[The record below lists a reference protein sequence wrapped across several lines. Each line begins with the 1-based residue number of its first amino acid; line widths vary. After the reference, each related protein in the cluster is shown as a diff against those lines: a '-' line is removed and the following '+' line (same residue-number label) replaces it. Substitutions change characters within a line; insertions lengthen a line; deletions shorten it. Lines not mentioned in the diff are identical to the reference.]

1 MTPEL
6 FAPAWFSALVTI
18 IVIDL
23 VLAGDN
29 AIVIGLAARNVPRE
43 WQRRVVLWGTAGAI
57 VVRILLTAVV
67 VWLLRIPAFLLIGGL
82 ALIYIGWK
90 LTHDNSHEAHSIK
103 PRRSVRAA
111 IGTIVVADAVMGI
124 DNVLAIGGAAQG
136 SMALVIIG
144 LAVSVPIVIGG
155 STFVL
160 RWVERFPLILWLG
173 AAVLGWTAAKMIAS
187 EPLVRPWLA
196 EYPIVRSAL
205 YLVIVGGLIS
215 VPMWRSLSPQQRAQ
229 GAVIVLLAVWLT
241 FWGWIED
248 SIGITFD
255 PIDGWKWDD
264 EIVDLIRWV
273 GWIPF
278 ALWLDRTIDT
288 TSASAMRERR
298 S

>member
-6 FAPAWFSALVTI
+6 FAPAWFSALATI

-67 VWLLRIPAFLLIGGL
+67 VWLLQIPAFLLIGGL
-82 ALIYIGWK
+82 ALVYIGWK
-90 LTHDNSHEAHSIK
+90 LTQDNGHEAHSIK
-103 PRRSVRAA
+103 PERSVRAA

-136 SMALVIIG
+136 SMLLVIVG
-144 LAVSVPIVIGG
+144 LVVSVPIVISG

-160 RWVERFPLILWLG
+160 RWVERYPLILWLG
-173 AAVLGWTAAKMIAS
+173 AAVLGWTAAKMIVS
-187 EPLVRPWLA
+187 EPLLRPWLA

-215 VPMWRSLSPQQRAQ
+215 VPMWRSLSPRQRAQ

-248 SIGITFD
+248 RIGIAFD

>member
-1 MTPEL
+1 MTPDL
-6 FAPAWFSALVTI
+6 FAPAWFSALATI

-57 VVRILLTAVV
+57 VVRVLLSAVV
-67 VWLLRIPAFLLIGGL
+67 VWLLRIPAFLLVGGS
-82 ALIYIGWK
+82 ALIYIGWR
-90 LTHDNSHEAHSIK
+90 LTQDNSHDAHSIK
-103 PRRSVRAA
+103 PQRSVRAA

-136 SMALVIIG
+136 SMLLVIIG
-144 LAVSVPIVIGG
+144 LAVSIPIVVGG
-155 STFVL
+155 STLVL
-160 RWVERFPLILWLG
+160 RWVERYPAILWLG

-187 EPLVRPWLA
+187 EPLLRTWLA

-205 YLVIVGGLIS
+205 YLIIVGGLIA
-215 VPMWRSLSPQQRAQ
+215 VPMWRSLSPKQRAH

-241 FWGWIED
+241 FWGWLEH
-248 SIGITFD
+248 GVGVVFD

-264 EIVDLIRWV
+264 EIIDLVRWV

-278 ALWLDRTIDT
+278 ALWLHRTIDAMA
-288 TSASAMRERR
+288 ASALRERP

>member
-1 MTPEL
+1 MAPEL
-6 FAPAWFSALVTI
+6 FAPAWFAALATI

-43 WQRRVVLWGTAGAI
+43 WQRRVVLWGTVGAI
-57 VVRILLTAVV
+57 VVRVLLTAVV

-82 ALIYIGWK
+82 ALIYVGWK
-90 LTHDNSHEAHSIK
+90 LTQDNGHATHAIK
-103 PRRSVRAA
+103 PQGSVRAA

-136 SMALVIIG
+136 SMLLVIIG
-144 LAVSVPIVIGG
+144 LAVSIPIVIGG
-155 STFVL
+155 STLVL
-160 RWVERFPLILWLG
+160 RWVERYPSILWLG

-187 EPLVRPWLA
+187 EPLLKTWLV

-205 YLVIVGGLIS
+205 YLVVVGGLIV
-215 VPMWRSLSPQQRAQ
+215 VPMWRSLSAKQRAQ
-229 GAVIVLLAVWLT
+229 GAVIALLAVWLT

-248 SIGITFD
+248 GVGVVFD
-255 PIDGWKWDD
+255 PLDGWKWDD
-264 EIVDLIRWV
+264 EIVDLVRWV

-278 ALWLDRTIDT
+278 ALVLHKRIAATG
-288 TSASAMRERR
+288 ARALRERR

>member
-6 FAPAWFSALVTI
+6 FAPAWFSALATI

-57 VVRILLTAVV
+57 VVRVLLTAVV

-90 LTHDNSHEAHSIK
+90 LTQDNGHAAHAIK
-103 PRRSVRAA
+103 SQQSVRAA

-136 SMALVIIG
+136 SMLLVIIG
-144 LAVSVPIVIGG
+144 LAASIPIVIGG
-155 STFVL
+155 STLVL
-160 RWVERFPLILWLG
+160 SWVERYPSILWLG

-187 EPLVRPWLA
+187 EPLLKTWLA

-205 YLVIVGGLIS
+205 YLVVVGGLIA
-215 VPMWRSLSPQQRAQ
+215 VPMWRSLSPKQRAQ
-229 GAVIVLLAVWLT
+229 GAVIALLAVWLT

-248 SIGITFD
+248 GVGIVFD

-278 ALWLDRTIDT
+278 ALILHKRIDAT
-288 TSASAMRERR
+288 TALRERR